1 MVMEK
6 TKINERGSNNM
17 KSQLERFMR
26 RKGRQ
31 FCAAALCVL
40 MLVSNVA
47 TSIGSTGDDSNEVA
61 EFTVDRDSLCVELVK
76 AVERGKTVK
85 NTLEFDGEEADTYA
99 ELFEA
104 DGTLYKLKPEIKD
117 NASKLSLTVYARL
130 GEELEKE
137 DRQNYEIDGSE
148 EIIFLLKNEADRE
161 QTAVIRVGDKC
172 SEEITVAA
180 KSAVGVMEEETVE
193 ETAAGP
199 AGENAAPGG
208 GSAAGGAAAE
218 ETVNDGTLPAE
229 ESTAASDTEESK
241 EEISAPAEGEG
252 EQEADTSEQEGGSE
266 IEAPKEDGEN
276 AAEPGAGQEEAAD
289 QNEEK
294 NENESGVT
302 EDNGTGAESGTAEG
316 GDTSE
321 KADDGQTAGDD
332 SKSEQGADHSGAP
345 EGGSSDNAE
354 NSDSG
359 SSDSSDSEDSDSDD
373 SVTASISVH
382 NVARV
387 TTTVEAAN
395 GATPQEAEKE
405 ETVVEVLNEEEDE
418 EAEDED
424 EATPSEATP
433 SELWELFD
441 GECFNAVRLG
451 DGAAVAF
458 VTTAEEL
465 GLDDEI
471 YEAELD
477 NVIVRVTANRGI
489 LPEDAELYVTEL
501 TEDDEETAEQYREAK
516 KALDEDGAEYD
527 GMMALDISFYDAE
540 GNELEPEDG
549 TVRVF
554 IEMKPEALP
563 EDVAS
568 ETVAVQHLKE
578 TEDGKIKVERVA
590 DASDET
596 AGTIKLKD
604 ATENEGSS
612 TVAEFE
618 VDSFSSFTITW
629 TDNNKSIF
637 KVTAEIVNTN
647 GTELSPPVGFELEIG
662 TTIELTEQISYKGLH
677 CKGVYYNSKDGSS
690 ITTITSQKYQETGWF
705 GLTYTAYKLIFKNG
719 DTVVAILDSNE
730 WNSNSAKT
738 ATIYYVFE
746 SEIVEPTEPTL
757 EKSLT
762 RKKTA
767 VENPDGTYDI
777 SLTISGA
784 VGKSTVVPKI
794 DILLIVDSSG
804 SMSENVTINKVTKSR
819 MKWTQEAVKSLTD
832 MLDKKVANNDVD
844 VHYSYVDFDTIA
856 NGTVDWI
863 NNSSD
868 ITSKINSIVKN
879 GVSGGTNYQAAI
891 DAGKNQL
898 KRARADAQT
907 YVIFLTDGIP
917 TFRNMV
923 TGSNTEHSDCGYYD
937 NWGYFHKGNKYHNS
951 NGVCGNGKYDSKGY
965 NIAAAVESIKGMSC
979 TAFYAIG
986 FGTDFG
992 TNLEQLCNNAG
1003 TGDGAHVGSAK
1014 DYTTADNVLSVFNK
1028 ISADITSVL
1037 CDHVSVVDTL
1047 SENVKAVLNTDNTP
1061 TKLIAKAIDTNKYE
1075 YGGTGNTVIAPKS
1088 EQNSG
1093 DEASRTIRAEYD
1105 SANKQIK
1112 LVFPESYKLEAGL
1125 EYTVTMTVDAS
1136 EQAYDTYASLA
1147 DYPNTA
1153 DEDTGTHSSKKGLFS
1168 NESATVTYTY
1178 NGEVKIED
1186 FAKPVIQLKAGTL
1199 TLKKTFN
1206 GLADMDDT
1214 IKTNLLKN
1222 FRFKVN
1228 LEYPG
1233 DDGNVKKIEKSI
1245 SLFDEGV
1252 ELDTSTNTFTYV
1264 MKGLHPNTTVTVEE
1278 TGTDAEGFNLKKD
1291 VAGKL
1296 DGVDITLSDEEKK
1309 SGSITINGIGKGRK
1323 AEADF
1328 TNNYTVIIV
1337 PPTGIFTTNLPHLL
1351 MLAFAF
1357 FSTAVLLLFSYKR
1370 KVRRAE

>member
-6 TKINERGSNNM
+6 RKTNERGSNHM

-47 TSIGSTGDDSNEVA
+47 TSIGSTGEDSNEVA

-99 ELFEA
+99 ELFDA

-180 KSAVGVMEEETVE
+180 KSAVGVTEEETVE
-193 ETAAGP
+193 EPAAGP
-199 AGENAAPGG
+199 AGENAASGD
-208 GSAAGGAAAE
+208 GSEAGGAAAE
-218 ETVNDGTLPAE
+218 ETVSDETLPAE
-229 ESTAASDTEESK
+229 ESTAATDTEESN
-241 EEISAPAEGEG
+241 EEISAPAEDAGD
-252 EQEADTSEQEGGSE
+252 QETAASEQEGGSE
-266 IEAPKEDGEN
+266 IEAPKEDKEN
-276 AAEPGAGQEEAAD
+276 TAEPGEGQEEAVD
-289 QNEEK
+289 QDEEK

-302 EDNGTGAESGTAEG
+302 EENGTGAESGTAEG
-316 GDTSE
+316 GDATE

-332 SKSEQGADHSGAP
+332 SKSEQGADHSSAS
-345 EGGSSDNAE
+345 EGGSSDNEE
-354 NSDSG
+354 NSDTG
-359 SSDSSDSEDSDSDD
+359 SSDSSDSGDSDSDD

-387 TTTVEAAN
+387 MTTVEAAS

-418 EAEDED
+418 ETEDED

-647 GTELSPPVGFELEIG
+647 GTELSHPAVIG
-662 TTIELTEQISYKGLH
+662 LKIGETIELTEQVSYEGLH

-690 ITTITSQKYQETGWF
+690 ITTITSQKYQKNGWF
-705 GLTYTAYKLIFKNG
+705 GTKYTAYKLIFKNG
-719 DTVVAILDSNE
+719 DTVVATLDSNE
-730 WNSNSAKT
+730 WDSAKT

-804 SMSENVTINKVTKSR
+804 SMSELVRINGVKKSR
-819 MKWTQEAVKSLTD
+819 MKWTQEAVKSLTN
-832 MLDKKVANNDVD
+832 MLDEKVANNNVD
-844 VHYSYVDFDTIA
+844 VHYSYVDFDTDV
-856 NGTVDWI
+856 NGSNRILDWTDSSNEINDKIKNVDY
-863 NNSSD
+863 SSW
-868 ITSKINSIVKN
+868 S
-879 GVSGGTNYQAAI
+879 GGGTNYQAAI
-891 DAGKNQL
+891 EAGKNQL
-898 KRARADAQT
+898 KDARSDAQT

-917 TFRNMV
+917 TFRNEV
-923 TGSNTEHSDCGYYD
+923 TVIGADHDDCGYHDQY
-937 NWGYFHKGNKYHNS
+937 N
-951 NGVCGNGKYDSKGY
+951 VCGNGQNDNKGY

-986 FGTDFG
+986 FGTGFG

-1093 DEASRTIRAEYD
+1093 DETSRTIRAEYD

-1153 DEDTGTHSSKKGLFS
+1153 DEDTGTHSSEKGLFS

-1309 SGSITINGIGKGRK
+1309 SGSITINGIGKGSK